1 MAIKSKSERK
11 ERRIEIDL
19 SGPSGNAFV
28 LLKLADDLGKRLGYD
43 SDHRERIL
51 DDMRL
56 STYEMLLQVFDRE
69 FGDFVILWK

>member
-11 ERRIEIDL
+11 VHRIEIDL
-19 SGPSGNAFV
+19 SGPAGNAFV
-28 LLKLADDLGKRLGYD
+28 LLKLADDLGKSLGYD

-69 FGDFVILWK
+69 FGDYVILWR

>member
-11 ERRIEIDL
+11 EHRIEIDL
-19 SGPSGNAFV
+19 SGPMGNAFA
-28 LLKLADDLGKRLGYD
+28 LMKLADNLGKKLGYD

-51 DDMRL
+51 MDMRL
-56 STYEMLLQVFDRE
+56 STYDALLHVFDRE

>member
-1 MAIKSKSERK
+1 MAIKSKSERT

-19 SGPSGNAFV
+19 SGPAGNAFV

-51 DDMRL
+51 EDMRL

-69 FGDFVILWK
+69 FGDYVILWR

>member
-11 ERRIEIDL
+11 EHRIEIDL
-19 SGPSGNAFV
+19 SGPAGNAFV

-43 SDHRERIL
+43 NDHRERIL

-56 STYEMLLQVFDRE
+56 SSYEMLLQVFDRE
-69 FGDFVILWK
+69 FGDFVILWR

>member
-1 MAIKSKSERK
+1 MAIKSKSERT
-11 ERRIEIDL
+11 EHRIEIDL
-19 SGPSGNAFV
+19 SGPAGNAFV

-69 FGDFVILWK
+69 FGDYVILWR

>member
-1 MAIKSKSERK
+1 MAIKSKSERT
-11 ERRIEIDL
+11 EHRIEIDL
-19 SGPSGNAFV
+19 SGPGGNAFY

-43 SDHRERIL
+43 RDHRERIL

-69 FGDFVILWK
+69 FGDYVILWR

>member
-1 MAIKSKSERK
+1 MAIKSKSERT
-11 ERRIEIDL
+11 EHRIEIDL
-19 SGPSGNAFV
+19 SGPAGNAFV

-43 SDHRERIL
+43 RDHRERII

-69 FGDFVILWK
+69 FGDYVILWR

>member
-1 MAIKSKSERK
+1 MAIKSKSERT
-11 ERRIEIDL
+11 EHRIEVDL
-19 SGPSGNAFV
+19 SGPAGNAFV

-69 FGDFVILWK
+69 FGDYVILWR

>member
-1 MAIKSKSERK
+1 MAIKSKSERT
-11 ERRIEIDL
+11 EQRIEIDL
-19 SGPSGNAFV
+19 SGPAGNAFV

-69 FGDFVILWK
+69 FGDYVILWR

>member
-1 MAIKSKSERK
+1 MAIKSKSERTG
-11 ERRIEIDL
+11 RRIEIDL
-19 SGPSGNAFV
+19 SGPAGNAFV

-69 FGDFVILWK
+69 FGDYVILWR

>member
-1 MAIKSKSERK
+1 MAIKSKSERT
-11 ERRIEIDL
+11 EHRIEIDL
-19 SGPSGNAFV
+19 SGPAGNAFV

-69 FGDFVILWK
+69 FGDHVILWR

>member
-1 MAIKSKSERK
+1 MAIKSKSERT

-19 SGPSGNAFV
+19 SGPAGNAFV

-69 FGDFVILWK
+69 FGDYVILWR

>member
-1 MAIKSKSERK
+1 MAIKSKSERT
-11 ERRIEIDL
+11 EQRIEIAL
-19 SGPSGNAFV
+19 SGPAGNAFV

-69 FGDFVILWK
+69 FGDYVILWR